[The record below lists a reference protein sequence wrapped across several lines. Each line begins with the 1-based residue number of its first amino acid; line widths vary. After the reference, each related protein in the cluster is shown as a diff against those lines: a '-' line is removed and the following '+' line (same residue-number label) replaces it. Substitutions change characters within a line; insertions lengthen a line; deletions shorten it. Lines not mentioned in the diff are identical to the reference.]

1 MRCHS
6 CNAHLSIDD
15 EKCPYCGTPNPEAV
29 KHRQEMHRFSRE
41 FFRTKSS
48 VLKTSTETAQKS
60 IRITVVCILAV
71 LVLIACIINGN
82 SWSIASAIKESQ
94 AARHEKEYSAILDR
108 YEAEGDAL
116 SFATFYNENYLYGVD
131 AYDKYQHYY
140 RAASNYEYVYHQL
153 LEILEE
159 ESTERNFYSNPVHFL
174 CDYIDSYY
182 TYLDEEHYS
191 FYEETGMYDEVHLQA
206 VDRLTEKLEAMLKL
220 VCSIPDEDMENF
232 RNLSNA
238 EKQVLIERS
247 VKGHE

>member
-15 EKCPYCGTPNPEAV
+15 EKCPYCGTPNPEAI
-29 KHRQEMHRFSRE
+29 KHRQEMRRFSGE

-48 VLKTSTETAQKS
+48 VLKTSTQTAQKS
-60 IRITVVCILAV
+60 IRIMIICILAV
-71 LVLIACIINGN
+71 LVLVAFIIMGN
-82 SWSIASAIKESQ
+82 SWNISSAIQEAR
-94 AARHEKEYSAILDR
+94 AARHEKEYTAILDQ

-116 SFATFYNENYLYGVD
+116 SFAAFYNENYLYGVD
-131 AYDKYQHYY
+131 VYTKYQHYY
-140 RAASNYEYVYHQL
+140 WAASYYESIYEQL
-153 LEILEE
+153 LEIFEE
-159 ESTERNFYSNPVHFL
+159 EDMESSHSNSVRRL
-174 CDYIDSYY
+174 CGYIDYYY
-182 TYLDEEHYS
+182 THLDEEHYS

-220 VCSIPDEDMENF
+220 FCAISDEDMENF

-247 VKGHE
+247 VKGRE

>member
-29 KHRQEMHRFSRE
+29 KHRQEMHRFSGE

-60 IRITVVCILAV
+60 IRITIICVLAV
-71 LVLIACIINGN
+71 LVLAACIIMGN
-82 SWSIASAIKESQ
+82 SWNISSAIKESQ

-116 SFATFYNENYLYGVD
+116 SFVAFYDEKYLYGVD
-131 AYDKYQHYY
+131 AYEKYQHYY
-140 RAASNYEYVYHQL
+140 RIASNYEYVYYQL
-153 LEILEE
+153 LGILEE
-159 ESTERNFYSNPVHFL
+159 EDTENSYSNPVHYL

-206 VDRLTEKLEAMLKL
+206 ADRLTEKLEAMLKL
-220 VCSIPDEDMENF
+220 FCSISDEDMENF

-247 VKGHE
+247 VKGRE